1 MTHTENMDISGSR
14 IETRIEIEI
23 EITCLVP
30 EIKLTC
36 VEGVI
41 GTVLCQYLIVDVLIF
56 EVLC

>member
-1 MTHTENMDISGSR
+1 MDISGNR

-23 EITCLVP
+23 EISCLVP

-41 GTVLCQYLIVDVLIF
+41 GTVLCHYLIVDALSLKCFVDKATF
-56 EVLC
+56 D